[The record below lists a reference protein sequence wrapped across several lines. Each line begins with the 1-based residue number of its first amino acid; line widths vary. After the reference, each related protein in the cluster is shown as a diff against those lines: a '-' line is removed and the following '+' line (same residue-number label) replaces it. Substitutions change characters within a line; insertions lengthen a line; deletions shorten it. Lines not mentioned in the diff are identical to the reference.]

1 MDGSRSIQDNAKSL
15 QQTVSMFNSR
25 ASDGDLLKIQHQ
37 EHDFDKILAEAREEM
52 SRKLDVQG
60 KGKSQ
65 RLWKQFKEG
74 LHTFCSAAHR
84 YTAVMDVLAQQ
95 HPEWLSLAYGAVKF
109 LLVVSVNHQ
118 ELKEKF
124 VYHLE
129 NIGSQFEAMQVF
141 VRLHPDERMVN
152 AVSGAYAEFL
162 KFLELSVSWCGE
174 NPIGMFH
181 PLNYV

>member
-1 MDGSRSIQDNAKSL
+1 MEGSPPIQENAKSL
-15 QQTVSMFNSR
+15 QQAVLMFNSR
-25 ASDGDLLKIQHQ
+25 ASNDDLLKIQHQ
-37 EHDFDKILAEAREEM
+37 EHDFKKILAEAREEM
-52 SRKLDVQG
+52 NRKLDVQG
-60 KGKSQ
+60 RGKGH

-74 LHTFCSAAHR
+74 LHAFCSVAHR
-84 YTAVMDVLAQQ
+84 HTAVMDVLAQQ

-109 LLVVSVNHQ
+109 LFVVSVNRQ

-124 VYHLE
+124 AHHLE

-181 PLNYV
+181 PSDYV